1 MRRLVSMVLSICAM
15 AVFMPAWALAVEE
28 SGQAALKAPTV
39 TAFYVVYQDG
49 EKTKEISLLSG
60 DEQQQEL
67 ILPASTQYTF
77 VVRFD
82 RVEQLDA
89 VYITSTKE
97 DDTKYL
103 EATYDVDANAYIAD
117 GAFDSDDAN
126 YIPGTL
132 SVSYS
137 QKPVCVTTSDVI
149 AAGVDL
155 NAVKVET
162 DKQGIFSSQSE
173 ITGQEGTATAQVVL
187 GEMISGI
194 TDASVDATIS
204 TLVAGSDIE
213 ESELIEWLGV
223 YKDLTEMVSYQL
235 KGEDEKDYT
244 LYLDPDNLLS
254 GNTVLLVVQDVAG
267 HQYTKLVLKKATDN
281 LGWGEIADSLS
292 DVNKIGT
299 ALLDYCGISKE
310 ATDLKEEVEA
320 STTMTNAQKEEAY
333 QKIQALESDK
343 KLFLIGTTFLPLFVG
358 AGSLVGGGTPALL
371 FSALMS
377 GMTAVSGY
385 FWDCRVGMIQGGEAS
400 YAELAVS
407 GMCGEALYWKLNG
420 GGTLTISGHG
430 PMTEFGTIYQV
441 PWVSYA
447 QAQIKKVEINPGAT
461 SIGRTSFANC
471 LELTSVSIPDTVESI
486 GDYAFSG
493 CRALEKVTIPGS
505 VSTMGKYV
513 FEDCYNLESAGPV
526 GGNYTIQ
533 FGWTEAIPANAF
545 CCDPIKIAV
554 LPDGLRSIG
563 EEAFFL
569 TEIEQIQIPE
579 SVTSIGESAFAST
592 NLASVVLPE
601 HMSVIG
607 EDAFARCASLE
618 HIEWPS
624 TVASIGTN
632 AIYGTK
638 YYNDASNW
646 DEGVL
651 YIGNSLLR
659 AKTSVTGKY
668 SIRPGTQCIADGA
681 FYNGR
686 VASYYN
692 QITSIL
698 VPDSVTNIG
707 KNAFTDCRRLQG
719 VYFEG
724 DAPTAYPVGTEKS
737 FYESTRLYAIP
748 GKEGWG
754 LDGDDPF
761 GRTDWNGYDLYVWL
775 ENCIQDVSIS
785 ENMVLAQISCGES
798 GMTACCAAYDEQ
810 GKLLQLETQNVQS
823 GTIQTLWFD
832 FDDICIASFNVFLMN
847 PQFAPVC
854 QSFPV
859 SAAGETLG

>member
-223 YKDLTEMVSYQL
+223 YKDLTETVSYQL
-235 KGEDEKDYT
+235 KGEDEDYT

-310 ATDLKEEVEA
+310 ATELKEEVEA

-343 KLFLIGTTFLPLFVG
+343 KLFLIGNHLPSLVCWSGFVG
-358 AGSLVGGGTPALL
+358 RGWHSSAAVFCAYERHDGCIRLFLGLPGWYDPRRRGLLCGTGSIWNVWRSLIL
-371 FSALMS
+371 
-377 GMTAVSGY
+377 
-385 FWDCRVGMIQGGEAS
+385 EAQ
-400 YAELAVS
+400 
-407 GMCGEALYWKLNG
+407 WRR
-420 GGTLTISGHG
+420 GTLTISGHG

-447 QAQIKKVEINPGAT
+447 QAQKK
-461 SIGRTSFANC
+461 R
-471 LELTSVSIPDTVESI
+471 
-486 GDYAFSG
+486 
-493 CRALEKVTIPGS
+493 
-505 VSTMGKYV
+505 
-513 FEDCYNLESAGPV
+513 
-526 GGNYTIQ
+526 
-533 FGWTEAIPANAF
+533 
-545 CCDPIKIAV
+545 
-554 LPDGLRSIG
+554 LR
-563 EEAFFL
+563 
-569 TEIEQIQIPE
+569 
-579 SVTSIGESAFAST
+579 
-592 NLASVVLPE
+592 
-601 HMSVIG
+601 
-607 EDAFARCASLE
+607 
-618 HIEWPS
+618 
-624 TVASIGTN
+624 
-632 AIYGTK
+632 
-638 YYNDASNW
+638 
-646 DEGVL
+646 
-651 YIGNSLLR
+651 
-659 AKTSVTGKY
+659 
-668 SIRPGTQCIADGA
+668 
-681 FYNGR
+681 
-686 VASYYN
+686 
-692 QITSIL
+692 
-698 VPDSVTNIG
+698 
-707 KNAFTDCRRLQG
+707 
-719 VYFEG
+719 
-724 DAPTAYPVGTEKS
+724 
-737 FYESTRLYAIP
+737 
-748 GKEGWG
+748 
-754 LDGDDPF
+754 
-761 GRTDWNGYDLYVWL
+761 
-775 ENCIQDVSIS
+775 
-785 ENMVLAQISCGES
+785 
-798 GMTACCAAYDEQ
+798 
-810 GKLLQLETQNVQS
+810 
-823 GTIQTLWFD
+823 
-832 FDDICIASFNVFLMN
+832 
-847 PQFAPVC
+847 
-854 QSFPV
+854 
-859 SAAGETLG
+859 